1 MAETENEQNHASNEY
16 GATGGQRRVASR
28 QQGDQDRTRVR
39 KDELSE
45 LFNRS
50 MVSLGLAARAG
61 FPQQILQHS
70 QQQRARASDYGERG
84 LVIGGVPNPASHFP
98 EVAALQ
104 KTYDS
109 HYVHGSPASRKRY
122 GEAYA
127 TIAFA
132 HPNILPLPQYP
143 TDEDE
148 EQRSTVS
155 KKIPEF
161 SQEKANCGGR
171 ACYKCGRCRDWRFDG
186 PDDHWHKIRDW
197 QNWTTDEWLVFELD
211 RWKSYWH
218 RRFDATCS
226 SNLCYGAHAFILR
239 DANDDEVA
247 SARRLFP
254 DLFPSNKKIL
264 RLTDGFENLIC
275 VCDK

>member
-1 MAETENEQNHASNEY
+1 MLHI
-16 GATGGQRRVASR
+16 
-28 QQGDQDRTRVR
+28 
-39 KDELSE
+39 
-45 LFNRS
+45 LF
-50 MVSLGLAARAG
+50 
-61 FPQQILQHS
+61 F
-70 QQQRARASDYGERG
+70 
-84 LVIGGVPNPASHFP
+84 
-98 EVAALQ
+98 
-104 KTYDS
+104 K
-109 HYVHGSPASRKRY
+109 K
-122 GEAYA
+122 
-127 TIAFA
+127 
-132 HPNILPLPQYP
+132 
-143 TDEDE
+143 

-197 QNWTTDEWLVFELD
+197 QNWTTDEWLIFELD

>member
-1 MAETENEQNHASNEY
+1 
-16 GATGGQRRVASR
+16 
-28 QQGDQDRTRVR
+28 
-39 KDELSE
+39 
-45 LFNRS
+45 
-50 MVSLGLAARAG
+50 

-143 TDEDE
+143 TDED
-148 EQRSTVS
+148 
-155 KKIPEF
+155 
-161 SQEKANCGGR
+161 
-171 ACYKCGRCRDWRFDG
+171 G
-186 PDDHWHKIRDW
+186 PYLI
-197 QNWTTDEWLVFELD
+197 
-211 RWKSYWH
+211 
-218 RRFDATCS
+218 
-226 SNLCYGAHAFILR
+226 
-239 DANDDEVA
+239 
-247 SARRLFP
+247 P
-254 DLFPSNKKIL
+254 DL
-264 RLTDGFENLIC
+264 RLWGS
-275 VCDK
+275 